1 MIWNWLRRH
10 PVLVDALL
18 AIAVG
23 AIYVADAVYHHRY
36 VLGLALA
43 LIQAGAL
50 LVRRRWPLAVLALV
64 TLGALGTA
72 IAYRTVVPL
81 SGAVAVYTV
90 AVYESRRRS
99 GWATAGA
106 LAAMVAA
113 TVRSTDYASLVF
125 FVAAWILG
133 ENLRTRRAY
142 LNELEEKADRLERE
156 RAASIQR
163 AAAEEQARIARELHD
178 VIAHNVSVMTVQA
191 AAAGDVFDSDPARAR
206 EALGA
211 IESTGRAALTELRRL
226 LAVDRDGSRAELGPQ
241 PGLGALDE
249 LVSQVRGAGLDVE
262 LNVEGELH
270 VLPAALDLSA
280 YRIVQEALTNTLKHA
295 GARHAW
301 VDVRYGD
308 DEIGI
313 KVRDDGVGA
322 TEANG
327 TSGRGLVGMRER
339 VELFGGDLDAGPNE
353 SGGYVVSARLPVG
366 GGG

>member
-1 MIWNWLRRH
+1 MVWNWLRRH

-18 AIAVG
+18 TLAVG

-43 LIQAGAL
+43 LIQALAL
-50 LVRRRWPLAVLALV
+50 LVRRRWPLAVLAVV

-81 SGAVAVYTV
+81 AGAVAVYTV
-90 AVYESRRRS
+90 AVYETRRRS

-156 RAASIQR
+156 REANIQR

-191 AAAGDVFDSDPARAR
+191 AAAGDVFR
-206 EALGA
+206 
-211 IESTGRAALTELRRL
+211 I
-226 LAVDRDGSRAELGPQ
+226 AVTNGQVQYMKNHVVFYVSATPPQ
-241 PGLGALDE
+241 GLP
-249 LVSQVRGAGLDVE
+249 
-262 LNVEGELH
+262 LN
-270 VLPAALDLSA
+270 AKA
-280 YRIVQEALTNTLKHA
+280 TL
-295 GARHAW
+295 W
-301 VDVRYGD
+301 SF
-308 DEIGI
+308 
-313 KVRDDGVGA
+313 GA
-322 TEANG
+322 TVRNA
-327 TSGRGLVGMRER
+327 VIM
-339 VELFGGDLDAGPNE
+339 
-353 SGGYVVSARLPVG
+353 SGG
-366 GGG
+366 

>member
-1 MIWNWLRRH
+1 MVWNWLRRH
-10 PVLVDALL
+10 PALVDGLL
-18 AIAVG
+18 AAVIG

-43 LIQAGAL
+43 VLQTLPL

-64 TLGALGTA
+64 TLGALAAA
-72 IAYRTVVPL
+72 IAYRTFIPL

-99 GWATAGA
+99 AWATAAA
-106 LAAMVAA
+106 LGTMVAA
-113 TVRSTDYASLVF
+113 AIRSTDYASLVV

-156 RAASIQR
+156 REANIRR

-191 AAAGDVFDSDPARAR
+191 SAAGDVFDSDPARAR
-206 EALGA
+206 EALRA

-226 LAVDRDGSRAELGPQ
+226 LAVDRYGSRAELVPQ

-249 LVSQVRGAGLDVE
+249 LVGQVRAAGLDVE
-262 LNVEGELH
+262 LTIEGGH
-270 VLPAALDLSA
+270 QSLPPALDLSA
-280 YRIVQEALTNTLKHA
+280 YRIVQEAMTNTLKHA
-295 GARHAW
+295 AARHVW
-301 VDVRYGD
+301 VDVSYGD
-308 DEIGI
+308 DEVGI
-313 KVRDDGVGA
+313 SVRDDGIGPTELNGA
-322 TEANG
+322 
-327 TSGRGLVGMRER
+327 SGRGLIGMRER
-339 VELFGGDLDAGPNE
+339 VELFGGSLDVGP
-353 SGGYVVSARLPVG
+353 SPGGGYAVLARFPVTG
-366 GGG
+366 E

>member
-1 MIWNWLRRH
+1 MVWNWLRRH

-18 AIAVG
+18 GVVVG

-36 VLGLALA
+36 VFGLALA
-43 LIQAGAL
+43 LIQTLPL

-64 TLGALGTA
+64 TVGALGDA
-72 IAYRTVVPL
+72 FAYRTVVPL
-81 SGAVAVYTV
+81 AGAVAVYTV

-99 GWATAGA
+99 AWATAAA
-106 LAAMVAA
+106 LLAMVAA

-125 FVAAWILG
+125 FAAAWVLG

-142 LNELEEKADRLERE
+142 LNELEEKAARLERE
-156 RAASIQR
+156 REANIQR

-226 LAVDRDGSRAELGPQ
+226 LAVDRDGSR

-249 LVSQVRGAGLDVE
+249 LVEQVRGAGLEVV
-262 LNVEGELH
+262 LTVEGEQQM
-270 VLPAALDLSA
+270 LPAALDLSA

-295 GARHAW
+295 AARHVW
-301 VDVRYGD
+301 VDVRYD
-308 DEIGI
+308 HAEVGI
-313 KVRDDGVGA
+313 RVRDDGIGA
-322 TEANG
+322 EPNG
-327 TSGRGLVGMRER
+327 TSGRGLIGMRER
-339 VELFGGDLDAGPNE
+339 VELFGGHLDAGRSPE
-353 SGGYVVSARLPVG
+353 GGFTVSARFPIG
-366 GGG
+366 RDG